1 MQSALNLHTTEEKE
15 IFMALLQVRDF
26 PAELYALLA
35 FRAKMEN
42 RSLTQQT
49 IYMLKN
55 DLEGKNSKS
64 ESKRALALKSLSKMN
79 LSLPKNSPTP
89 AELIR
94 EDRDR

>member
-1 MQSALNLHTTEEKE
+1 
-15 IFMALLQVRDF
+15 MALLQVRDF

-35 FRAKMEN
+35 FRAEMEN

-64 ESKRALALKSLSKMN
+64 KSKRISALESLSKMN
-79 LSLPKNSPTP
+79 LALTKNSPTP
-89 AELIR
+89 AEFIR